1 MRGCKENKSLYP
13 GTPGTIL
20 SRIGPDWFSPAGSK
34 PRSLV
39 LILGHNLD
47 IYRIL
52 TAWGWCTDCSDR
64 TRNWELI
71 LRSFSAFLRLFKSK
85 MPYSYPWQL
94 YLFGK
99 KDMKVVNSYFISV
112 VEILKS
118 LLTRNIKH
126 IFFFLN
132 PFNEVMSNWPKQCQ
146 ICCPIC
152 VIFGVSITALMI
164 GADKFKHLCQKKKP
178 LPKIFSFLIR
188 FKQWMKYANKLVY
201 KDNIQVVYLPSFR
214 VLAT

>member
-39 LILGHNLD
+39 LILGHNLN

-99 KDMKVVNSYFISV
+99 KIWKLSIPIYLCSRNLKVTFNKKHQAYFLLSQ
-112 VEILKS
+112 S
-118 LLTRNIKH
+118 L
-126 IFFFLN
+126 
-132 PFNEVMSNWPKQCQ
+132 
-146 ICCPIC
+146 
-152 VIFGVSITALMI
+152 
-164 GADKFKHLCQKKKP
+164 
-178 LPKIFSFLIR
+178 
-188 FKQWMKYANKLVY
+188 
-201 KDNIQVVYLPSFR
+201 
-214 VLAT
+214 